1 MFLQVMQTF
10 PFVSIIF
17 TSSNADPGQFLPN
30 LTRML
35 SCESDARY
43 KAKKKKKIKC
53 MRMSVKKKKKKK
65 KKKKEKVPY
74 LLKPGETLIT

>member
-10 PFVSIIF
+10 SFVSIIF
-17 TSSNADPGQFLPN
+17 TSSNADPCQFLPN

-43 KAKKKKKIKC
+43 KAKKKKDK
-53 MRMSVKKKKKKK
+53 MHEDVSKKK
-65 KKKKEKVPY
+65 
-74 LLKPGETLIT
+74 LKRRSLTY